1 MISSVINNS
10 NIPILEQVVQF
21 AQARHQLLAGNIA
34 NLDTPGY
41 RVRDL
46 SLDTFQ
52 QRLGEAIEA
61 RQKDTSSVTPGV
73 VTDNLDDAL
82 HQVEDS
88 MKSILYHDGSN
99 VGLEQQVTEISKNQ
113 MMHNMAIAIMSNQFR
128 MLQTVISERV

>member
-1 MISSVINNS
+1 MISSVINSS

-52 QRLGEAIEA
+52 QRLKEAIQA
-61 RQKDTSSVTPGV
+61 RQNDTTRVTPGV
-73 VTDNLDDAL
+73 VTDSPDDAL
-82 HQVEDS
+82 HRVEDS
-88 MKSILYHDGSN
+88 MKGILFHDNSN